1 MDDGRISRRG
11 FLQRTAGAAG
21 GAFMIPIFVDFPAQ
35 TRRAYGAEDIRLTL
49 PWIPE
54 GEVAF
59 MYVAQKRGFWANR
72 GLNVSITRGHGSGE
86 AAKTVGLGQYDFGQA
101 DMGVMMN
108 SVGKG
113 LKLVSIG
120 VVNHKSPLCIV
131 SRRELGIKSPRDL
144 EGKKLGQA
152 PGSGD
157 AVLWPAFAAINKIDV
172 KKVTIVNVAGDVL
185 TQSFLNKSV
194 DAFGSFYQSSA
205 PYLWADKVDF
215 NIMLYSDHGMDLY
228 GLTFM
233 TQPDR
238 INRKQE
244 QARQFVEGVM
254 EGLKF
259 SYLHPEES
267 LDIFL
272 SSVPETGK
280 SPRDREIAGH
290 SLAINTALG
299 LVDYV
304 QQNGL
309 GWHKQ
314 EIVAN
319 TQNTVV
325 KYMGLKKAAPVNS
338 LYANDFVGKIK
349 LTKEEWTQTREK
361 VKRYLTT

>member
-1 MDDGRISRRG
+1 MEDARISRRH
-11 FLQRTAGAAG
+11 FLTGTAGAAG
-21 GAFMIPIFVDFPAQ
+21 VALMTPVFVEFPAE
-35 TRRAYGAEDIRLTL
+35 TRRAYGAEDVRLTL

-59 MYVAQKRGFWANR
+59 MYVAQKKGFWGKR
-72 GLNVSITRGHGSGE
+72 GLSVTITRGHGSGE

-120 VVNHKSPLCIV
+120 AVNHKSPLCIV
-131 SRRELGIKSPRDL
+131 SRKELGVKSPKDL

-172 KKVTIVNVAGDVL
+172 KKVNIVNVAGDVL

-215 NIMLYSDHGMDLY
+215 NIMLYSDYGMNLY

-238 INRKQE
+238 IKGKKEEVRN
-244 QARQFVEGVM
+244 FVEAVM

-259 SYLHPEES
+259 SYLNPEES

-309 GWHKQ
+309 GWHQ
-314 EIVAN
+314 QQIVAS
-319 TQNTVV
+319 TQDTVV
-325 KYMGLKKAAPVNS
+325 KYMGLQKTAPVNS
-338 LYANDFVGKIK
+338 LYTNDFVGKIK
-349 LTKEEWTQTREK
+349 LTKEEWSGTREK
-361 VKRYLTT
+361 VKRYLTA